1 MLDDLRQ
8 QAAESFGDD
17 DDDAAMRTSRATRL
31 PSRFL
36 GLTPAQL
43 FVVSLLLLALT
54 CLVGTATLLVT
65 GRVAPPIF
73 WGSGF

>member
-17 DDDAAMRTSRATRL
+17 DEGRPSKSVYI

-36 GLTPAQL
+36 GLTPPQM
-43 FVVSLLLLALT
+43 FVVSVLLLILT
-54 CLVGTATLLVT
+54 CLVGSACLLVT
-65 GRVAPPIF
+65 GRVAPTIF
-73 WGSGF
+73 LGGAF

>member
-17 DDDAAMRTSRATRL
+17 ENSGSSSSPGRM
-31 PSRFL
+31 PGRFL
-36 GLTPAQL
+36 GLTPPQM
-43 FVVSLLLLALT
+43 FVVSALLLALT
-54 CLVGTATLLVT
+54 CLVGTGVLLVT

-73 WGSGF
+73 WGAGF

>member
-17 DDDAAMRTSRATRL
+17 EDDALRASSGPRL

-36 GLTPAQL
+36 GLTPAQM
-43 FVVSLLLLALT
+43 FFVSLLLLALT
-54 CLVGTATLLVT
+54 CLVGTAVLLVT